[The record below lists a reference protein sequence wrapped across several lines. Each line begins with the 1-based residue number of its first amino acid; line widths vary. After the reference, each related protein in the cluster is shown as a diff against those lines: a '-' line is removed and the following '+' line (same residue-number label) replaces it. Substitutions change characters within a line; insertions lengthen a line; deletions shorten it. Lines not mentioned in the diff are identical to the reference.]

1 MKKYLTRKEVAELYP
16 LSASLLARLAS
27 RGEGPVFYKPVD
39 VALYRPEDI
48 DAWIEASPAAAS
60 KGRRGRRT
68 NPLSSPAPPSVRVP
82 CRGRKSLPLSEFS
95 SLKLR
100 EPSAEAEAPVEIGDS
115 PIRVT

>member
-48 DAWIEASPAAAS
+48 DAWIEAAPATTS
-60 KGRRGRRT
+60 NGRRGRKT
-68 NPLSSPAPPSVRVP
+68 NLAASPVAPTVHVP
-82 CRGRKSLPLSEFS
+82 GRGRKSLPLSEFS

-100 EPSAEAEAPVEIGDS
+100 ATSTEAEGAG
-115 PIRVT
+115 

>member
-48 DAWIEASPAAAS
+48 DAWIEASPATVS
-60 KGRRGRRT
+60 KGRRGRKT
-68 NPLSSPAPPSVRVP
+68 DSAASPVDRLVRVP
-82 CRGRKSLPLSEFS
+82 GRGRKSLPLSEFS

-100 EPSAEAEAPVEIGDS
+100 DLPTEAEG
-115 PIRVT
+115 TG